1 MNPRTIAVTLAILVG
16 LTVAAILAA
25 VVAARVL
32 PDIGILPSVVVAAV
46 LAAATARSVLHGWI
60 AFLLVAL
67 VADTAEHWGGMS
79 LRLYDEAAI
88 PLLILV
94 TLAVHRSRIEIPR
107 LGWREAGL
115 ALFLAAG
122 VASALVNGVP
132 VTVWGPAVALLGKGF
147 AVFYL
152 LLALRVTA
160 DELRPLAL
168 ACAVIGAIVIGI
180 GFVEFLAPEA
190 VRSALGLPPYV
201 GQRGGLTVVKS
212 IFLHPALYGWLTAFG
227 SLFLYARFAV
237 LRSPIALVAAVILN
251 IGTLLSGRRTPLLGV
266 VVGLVLGAV
275 RQVAAGLLS
284 PRVWLPVA
292 GALVLFAVVSLP
304 VLGRFYERTLTEYG
318 APPEMVAEI
327 LSPQPDADVLRQMQ
341 PRIALY
347 LGSLAIAR
355 DELPFGAGFGRFG
368 SHMSREA
375 YSPVYADYGMD
386 GMYGIKPER
395 PIAVT
400 DTFWPMVLGEA
411 GVFGLLGLLAFFG
424 FLFRD
429 LWHASG
435 RIADAALR
443 ATILG
448 ALLVYVEA
456 LVRALTSS
464 VFVAPP
470 IAYVVFAT
478 AALALAVTRTTAVE
492 VEGATA

>member
-1 MNPRTIAVTLAILVG
+1 MKPRAIAVTLATLVG
-16 LTVAAILAA
+16 VVLAAILLA
-25 VVAARVL
+25 VAAARFL
-32 PDIGILPSVVVAAV
+32 PAPTILPSLAVAGV
-46 LAAATARSVLHGWI
+46 LTLVTARSLLHGWM

-67 VADTAEHWGGMS
+67 VADTAEYWGGMS

-88 PLLILV
+88 PALIGVTVLV
-94 TLAVHRSRIEIPR
+94 NRSRIELPR
-107 LGWREAGL
+107 LGFREAGL
-115 ALFLAAG
+115 ALFLLAG
-122 VASALVNGVP
+122 VASSLVNGVP
-132 VTVWGPAVALLGKGF
+132 LTVWITALALLGKGF
-147 AVFYL
+147 AVFYAL
-152 LLALRVTA
+152 VALRVTA
-160 DELRPLAL
+160 DEIRPLVL
-168 ACAVIGAIVIGI
+168 ATAVIGAVVIAI
-180 GFVEFLAPEA
+180 GFVEFVAPAA
-190 VRSALGLPPYV
+190 VRSALGLPPYTAT
-201 GQRGGLTVVKS
+201 RGGLTVVTS

-237 LRSPIALVAAVILN
+237 LRSPVALVAAVILN
-251 IGTLLSGRRTPLLGV
+251 IGTLLSGRRTPLIGV
-266 VVGLVLGAV
+266 VVGLVLGGV

-292 GALVLFAVVSLP
+292 AALVLFVVVSLP

-327 LSPQPDADVLRQMQ
+327 LSPDPDAEVLRQMQ
-341 PRIALY
+341 PRLALY

-368 SHMSREA
+368 SHMSREV
-375 YSPVYADYGMD
+375 YSPVYAAYGMD

-411 GVFGLLGLLAFFG
+411 GVLGLVGLAAFFG
-424 FLFRD
+424 LLFRD

-435 RIADAALR
+435 RIAEPALR
-443 ATILG
+443 AAVLG
-448 ALLVYVEA
+448 ALLILVEA
-456 LVRALTSS
+456 LVRSLTSS

-478 AALALAVTRTTAVE
+478 VALALAVARRTDAEESV
-492 VEGATA
+492 AA